1 MLIQPRKQISV
12 LALLDP
18 EIPGGRLLDDGT
30 WGVNL
35 AAARLNYPDKGLKVQ
50 IPAWNNMSRS
60 DNCKLFLNTTM
71 VAQKTITEDI
81 EVDKH
86 VTLFVAPERLLS
98 GDWELSYQVTRF
110 GQKPEPGP
118 TIKIFVK
125 LELPGGQDTNPDY
138 GHSELAMAFIPPEIV
153 LDGVDKET
161 AKQGVKVRVAPKS
174 GTGQPYLNMA
184 VGDTITVGWG
194 GESVEYKSIT
204 QAQIDDPDA
213 NPILIDID
221 AATIEGAGD
230 SDLEGLSVSYMIR
243 DRVLNQS
250 EDWCKAQRI
259 VVDTGNSRLD
269 APILEQADGLTVDL
283 DVLGDDKP
291 VLQVW
296 ASSDQFI
303 KGDIIIL
310 KLAGTTAED
319 QPINITV
326 RQSIDKTPPTLVKVA
341 HSNAG
346 IRALAKRTAV
356 YSYQLERDGK
366 VIETLKSKGRSYNII
381 GEATR
386 LAAPIALDA
395 ISGALD
401 PNAPEYRIRI
411 PYDPLITP
419 DNAIVPKLFGIRSD
433 LTIYDPELDWYFPSE
448 DEANDP
454 KGFIITVAGEHGK
467 TLEGGT
473 LDLSYYLLTDEN
485 GTITRRDSLHAPLLN
500 VGEAQRELVKPIV
513 LGEKDG
519 VLEPEDLPG
528 GTSKITAPRPV
539 AVPSEANDIVK
550 FFWIVEGNEP
560 VTDFKKLNA
569 LSKDKDVDFPLNAA
583 FVAQHIEPNRGKKV
597 KVHYEIFR
605 AASNTTS
612 YSNVLEFTVG
622 QPVAL
627 DPPTIDSVTGSV
639 SGKEIPSGSGTTE
652 TSFKFSGHASAG
664 LTIEL
669 RDNGAPA
676 ATVPIDEKGA
686 WEHPLAM
693 QALGD
698 HRYTVKGNYGEMPES
713 EAWIIKVAEEE
724 NLTPPSI
731 KEAPNNTLEP
741 IAARDKL
748 TAVVPAYANMIG
760 TQVSV
765 TWTGTPGEGSKTVG
779 PVDVTTQEGK
789 EVPMPNSVVAYNLG
803 KSVTVSYSVIRGDNE
818 PVPSP
823 SCTVTVLPMPESA
836 LEKSWI
842 TEAPNDGEGPEL
854 DITALVNGAS
864 IRTNIWPLGAVGQ
877 PVELTL
883 QGKKADGASHD
894 CALLTADKHAVH
906 QAWLDQGYYTVTA
919 PYSYLKDL
927 PHESELKVVFKASL
941 DTVNVVTFPL
951 RVYTVSKK
959 QYGVPGFNN
968 APYTIAPHGQ
978 LKDVELHLRNS
989 SNTPIPGGHL
999 SLTLPA
1005 NFTYSNGDSG
1015 QRDFITD
1022 AVGRVTVSGV
1032 KGTQLPGSYTLSATS
1047 GIQVDTA
1054 NVAVTGLGPEGK
1066 IPVGIGPDGIAI
1078 SPDGTRA
1085 YVSNSA
1091 SHTISVIDTATNKV
1105 LTTIPV
1111 GNGPRWVGVSPDGT
1125 RAYVCC
1131 YDRGTVSVIDTA
1143 SNRVMTNISCGTYTR
1158 GIAFNPDGTRAYV
1171 SNFGSHTISV
1181 IDTATDQVLTNIP
1194 TGNSPYGVAVSPD
1207 GNRVYVSN
1215 WVSNTVSVI
1224 DTTTDR
1230 VLTSIP
1236 IGTKPTG
1243 IVINPDGTR
1252 VYASNWTSN
1261 TVSVIDTATDQVLTN
1276 IQVGSNPYWI
1286 AVSPESSRIF
1296 VSNHGSHTV
1305 SIIDTTTNKVLKN
1318 IPGGSNPYGIAVST
1332 DGTRAYVGNA
1342 TSSSVLVIGG
1352 LISDNY

>member
-1 MLIQPRKQISV
+1 MLIQPHRQISV

-30 WGVNL
+30 WGINL

-50 IPAWNNMSRS
+50 IPAWNNMRKS
-60 DNCKLFLNTTM
+60 DNCKLYLGTTM

-86 VTLFVAPERLLS
+86 VTLFIEPPRLPS
-98 GDWELSYQVTRF
+98 GDRELSYQITRF

-118 TIKIFVK
+118 TIKLFVK
-125 LELPGGQDTNPDY
+125 LELPGGQDLNPDY
-138 GHSELAMAFIPPEIV
+138 GHSELTMAFDPPDV
-153 LDGVDKET
+153 VRDGVDKAT
-161 AKQGVKVRVAPKS
+161 AEKGVLVYAKPKP
-174 GTGQPYLNMA
+174 GDGWLYLNCA
-184 VGDTITVGWG
+184 VGDVLILGWAGKTV
-194 GESVEYKSIT
+194 ESEPVT
-204 QAQIDDPDA
+204 QEQLDDPEG
-213 NPILIDID
+213 NPIVVLADKDI
-221 AATIEGAGD
+221 ILSAGD
-230 SDLEGLSVSYMIR
+230 SDGVSVSYKIR
-243 DRVLNQS
+243 DCVYNES
-250 EDWCKAQRI
+250 EDWCEAVRI
-259 VVDTGNSRLD
+259 VVDTQGLRLG
-269 APILEQADGLTVDL
+269 APILKQADGLIVDL
-283 DVLGDDKP
+283 EALGEERP
-291 VLQVW
+291 LVEVW
-296 ASSDQFI
+296 AEDVNIFKKFDEIYLSIF
-303 KGDIIIL
+303 
-310 KLAGTTAED
+310 GTDDEGKEISELVI
-319 QPINITV
+319 QRIESNPPV
-326 RQSIDKTPPTLVKVA
+326 RVSIAHKNSTL
-341 HSNAG
+341 
-346 IRALAKRTAV
+346 RALAKRTVV
-356 YSYQLERDGK
+356 YSYHVRRGGGVVDNSRS
-366 VIETLKSKGRSYNII
+366 KSRAYSVI

-395 ISGALD
+395 ISGALN

-411 PYDPLITP
+411 PYDLLITP
-419 DNAIVPKLFGIRSD
+419 DNAIELKLFGTRSD
-433 LTIYDPELDWYFPSE
+433 LTIYDPELDWYFPSQ
-448 DEANDP
+448 DEADDP
-454 KGFIITVAGEHGK
+454 EGFIITVAGEHGK

-473 LDLSYYLLTDEN
+473 LRLSYNLLTDED
-485 GTITRRDSLHAPLLN
+485 GTITRRASLHASLLN

-519 VLEPEDLPG
+519 ALEPKDLPG
-528 GTSKITAPRPV
+528 GVSKITAPRPV
-539 AVPSEANDIVK
+539 AVPTEPYDIVK

-560 VTDFKKLNA
+560 VTDSKVLNT
-569 LSKDKDVDFPLNAA
+569 LSKDKDVNFPLNAA

-597 KVHYEIFR
+597 KVNYEIFR

-612 YSNVLEFTVG
+612 YSNDLEFTVG

-652 TSFKFSGHASAG
+652 ISFQFQGEASAG
-664 LTIEL
+664 LTVEL
-669 RDNGAPA
+669 QDNAVPVETITVDANGAWDHTLDA
-676 ATVPIDEKGA
+676 QST
-686 WEHPLAM
+686 
-693 QALGD
+693 GD
-698 HRYTVKGNYGEMPES
+698 HRYTVRGNYGAMPES
-713 EAWIIKVAEEE
+713 EAWNIKIAEKEIFE
-724 NLTPPSI
+724 PPKI
-731 KEAPNNTLEP
+731 KEAPDNILQP
-741 IAARDKL
+741 IAAKDAL
-748 TAVVPAYANMIG
+748 TTVVMAFANMID
-760 TQVSV
+760 TQITV
-765 TWTGTPGEGSKTVG
+765 TWTGTDGPGTRTFG
-779 PVDVTTQEGK
+779 PFEVTTQGDQFLPLDNAV
-789 EVPMPNSVVAYNLG
+789 VPFNLG
-803 KSVTVSYSVIRGDNE
+803 KPVTVSYTVKRGDNE
-818 PVPSP
+818 PAPSP
-823 SCTVTVLPMPESA
+823 PCTITVSPMPESA

-842 TEAPNDGEGPEL
+842 TEASNDGAGPEL

-883 QGKKADGASHD
+883 QGKKADGVPHD
-894 CALLTADKHAVH
+894 CALLTRDKNAVH
-906 QAWLDQGYYTVTA
+906 QAWLDNGYYTVTA

-927 PHESELKVVFKASL
+927 PHGSELKLVFKASL
-941 DTVNVVTFPL
+941 DTINVVTFPL

-959 QYGVPGFNN
+959 QFGVPGFNN

-978 LKDVELHLRNS
+978 LKAVEMHLRNS
-989 SNTPIPGGHL
+989 SNTPIAGGHL

-1005 NFTYSNGDSG
+1005 NFTYSDGDSG

-1111 GNGPRWVGVSPDGT
+1111 GNGPRWVAVSPDGT
-1125 RAYVCC
+1125 RAYVCS
-1131 YDRGTVSVIDTA
+1131 YDRGSVAVIDTT

-1224 DTTTDR
+1224 DSTTDR

-1243 IVINPDGTR
+1243 IAINPDGTR

-1276 IQVGSNPYWI
+1276 IQVGNNPYWI

>member
-1 MLIQPRKQISV
+1 MLVQPRKPISV

-18 EIPGGRLLDDGT
+18 EIPGGRLLDDGSR
-30 WGVNL
+30 GVNL

-50 IPAWNNMSRS
+50 IPAWNNMSKS
-60 DNCKLFLNTTM
+60 DNCKVYLGTTM

-86 VTLFVAPERLLS
+86 VTLFIEPPRLPS
-98 GDWELSYQVTRF
+98 GDWELSYQITRF

-118 TIKIFVK
+118 MIKLFVK
-125 LELPGGQDTNPDY
+125 LELPGGQDINPDY
-138 GHSELAMAFIPPEIV
+138 GHSELTMAFDPPDV
-153 LDGVDKET
+153 VRDGVDKAT
-161 AKQGVKVRVAPKS
+161 AEAGVLIYAKPKP
-174 GTGQPYLNMA
+174 GDGWLYLNCA
-184 VGDTITVGWG
+184 VGDVLILAWAGKTA
-194 GESVEYKSIT
+194 ESEPVT
-204 QAQIDDPDA
+204 QEQIDDPEG
-213 NPILIDID
+213 NPIVVLADQ
-221 AATIEGAGD
+221 ATILSAGD
-230 SDLEGLSVSYMIR
+230 SDGVSVSYKIR
-243 DRVLNQS
+243 DRVYNES
-250 EDWCKAQRI
+250 EDWCEAVRI
-259 VVDTGNSRLD
+259 VVDTQGLRLG
-269 APILEQADGLTVDL
+269 APILKHADGLIVDL
-283 DVLGDDKP
+283 EVLGDERP
-291 VLQVW
+291 LVEVW
-296 ASSDQFI
+296 AEDVNIFKKNDEIYLSVF
-303 KGDIIIL
+303 
-310 KLAGTTAED
+310 GTDDEGKEISEVVI
-319 QPINITV
+319 QRIE
-326 RQSIDKTPPTLVKVA
+326 STPPVRVSIAHKNSTL
-341 HSNAG
+341 
-346 IRALAKRTAV
+346 RALAKRTVV
-356 YSYQLERDGK
+356 YSYHVRRGGTVVDNS
-366 VIETLKSKGRSYNII
+366 ISKARAYSII
-381 GEATR
+381 GEPTR
-386 LAAPIALDA
+386 LAAPIAIDQ

-401 PNAPEYRIRI
+401 PDAPEYRICI
-411 PYDPLITP
+411 PCDPLITP
-419 DNAIVPKLFGIRSD
+419 ENAIELKWFGTRPD
-433 LTIYDPELDWYFPSE
+433 LTTYDPELDWYFPSE

-454 KGFIITVAGEHGK
+454 EGFIVTVAGEHGK

-473 LDLSYYLLTDEN
+473 LDLSYNLLSDDN
-485 GTITRRDSLHAPLLN
+485 GTITRRASLHASLLN

-513 LGEKDG
+513 QGEKDG
-519 VLEPEDLPG
+519 VLEPKDLPG
-528 GTSKITAPRPV
+528 GASKITAPRPV
-539 AVPSEANDIVK
+539 AVPSEANDIVTY
-550 FFWIVEGNEP
+550 FWIVEGNEP
-560 VTDFKKLNA
+560 VTDFKKLSA

-652 TSFKFSGHASAG
+652 TSFKFQGEASAG
-664 LTIEL
+664 LTVEL
-669 RDNGAPA
+669 QDNAAPVETITVDANGEWDHTLGAQS
-676 ATVPIDEKGA
+676 T
-686 WEHPLAM
+686 
-693 QALGD
+693 GD
-698 HRYTVKGNYGEMPES
+698 HRYTVKGNYGAMPES
-713 EAWIIKVAEEE
+713 EAWNIKIAEKEIFE
-724 NLTPPSI
+724 PPKI
-731 KEAPNNTLEP
+731 KEAPDNILQP
-741 IAARDKL
+741 IAAKDAL
-748 TAVVPAYANMIG
+748 TAVVPAFANMID
-760 TQVSV
+760 TQITV
-765 TWTGTPGEGSKTVG
+765 TWTGTDGPGTRSFG
-779 PVDVTTQEGK
+779 PFEVTTQGDQFLPLNNAV
-789 EVPMPNSVVAYNLG
+789 VPFNLG
-803 KSVTVSYSVIRGDNE
+803 KPVTVSYIVRRGDNE
-818 PVPSP
+818 PAPSP
-823 SCTVTVLPMPESA
+823 PCTITVLPMPESA
-836 LEKSWI
+836 LERSWI
-842 TEAPNDGEGPEL
+842 TEASNDGEGPEL

-864 IRTNIWPLGAVGQ
+864 ICTNIWPLGAVGQ

-883 QGKKADGASHD
+883 QANKADGVPHD
-894 CALLTADKHAVH
+894 CALLTRDKNAVH
-906 QAWLDQGYYTVTA
+906 QAWLDNGYYTVTA

-927 PHESELKVVFKASL
+927 PHGSELKVVFKASL
-941 DTVNVVTFPL
+941 DTVNVITFPL

-1005 NFTYSNGDSG
+1005 NFTYSDGDSG

-1022 AVGRVTVSGV
+1022 DAGRVTVSGV

-1054 NVAVTGLGPEGK
+1054 NVAVTGLGPVGK
-1066 IPVGIGPDGIAI
+1066 IPVGIGPDGIAV

-1105 LTTIPV
+1105 LKAIPV

-1143 SNRVMTNISCGTYTR
+1143 SNRVMTNISCETYTR

-1181 IDTATDQVLTNIP
+1181 IDTATD
-1194 TGNSPYGVAVSPD
+1194 
-1207 GNRVYVSN
+1207 
-1215 WVSNTVSVI
+1215 
-1224 DTTTDR
+1224 R

-1236 IGTKPTG
+1236 IGSEPTG
-1243 IVINPDGTR
+1243 IVVKPDGTR
-1252 VYASNWTSN
+1252 VYASNWATH

-1276 IQVGSNPYWI
+1276 IQVGNNPYWI
-1286 AVSPESSRIF
+1286 AACPESSRIF
-1296 VSNHGSHTV
+1296 VSNYGSHTV

-1332 DGTRAYVGNA
+1332 DGTRAYVGNSNA
-1342 TSSSVLVIGG
+1342 SVLVIGG